1 MMGRQG
7 GDQSQLFY
15 LFNLERRIPA
25 CHLLRRINPVV
36 TQVLADLRGKLRP
49 FYSDIGRPSIDPEL
63 MIRMLIIGYCYGIRF
78 ERKLCEEVELHL
90 AYRWFCRLD
99 LDDKVPDH
107 STFSVNRHGRF
118 RDSNLLR
125 QVFEAVVRACMDA
138 GLVKGEGFA
147 VDASVIE
154 ADASR
159 YHGKARDEIHWSAPE
174 RQTRAVAEFLGALD
188 AEDPNA
194 DRQPPKVISP
204 VDPYSPGMGVLRSIG
219 RANGFL
225 PRLTTH
231 DTILPFSFPAV
242 HAKKVTAAFDGG
254 RLTSNGGVML
264 LAMADRRLGLA
275 DNLAR
280 VFPDRRDPTRIV
292 HCLTDMFRARMFAI
306 CCGYEDADDLDHL
319 RCDPAFKLACGRL
332 PDTGRDLCSQP
343 TLSRLENA
351 PRLRD
356 VIRLTYA
363 LVYAWMDSYA
373 QEPATITL
381 DIDDTCDV
389 VHGHQQLSLFNA
401 HYDERC
407 FLPIHV
413 YDTEKSR
420 PVAVV
425 LRPGKTPGGVEV
437 RAHLRRL
444 VRHIRTR
451 WHKTRITFRGDGHY
465 ARPEAMTWCENN
477 GIDYIFGLS
486 GTKPLAR
493 KVDEV
498 ADDIRTRCAIE
509 NLPVLRGY
517 TETRH
522 KAKSW
527 DRERRTVAR
536 IEVTTLGLDIRFVV
550 TSLDVGS
557 AEWIY
562 DSLYCARGQAEN
574 LIKLHK
580 TQLASDRTSCRS
592 ALANQVRLVLHIAAY
607 WLMLTVRDAIPKAR
621 ELATAEFATL
631 RLRLLKIAARV
642 VETTSRIRLAFA
654 AACPEADLF
663 RSLPGALLPLG
674 P

>member
-1 MMGRQG
+1 M
-7 GDQSQLFY
+7 LV
-15 LFNLERRIPA
+15 A
-25 CHLLRRINPVV
+25 
-36 TQVLADLRGKLRP
+36 TLAMTD
-49 FYSDIGRPSIDPEL
+49 
-63 MIRMLIIGYCYGIRF
+63 
-78 ERKLCEEVELHL
+78 
-90 AYRWFCRLD
+90 
-99 LDDKVPDH
+99 
-107 STFSVNRHGRF
+107 
-118 RDSNLLR
+118 
-125 QVFEAVVRACMDA
+125 
-138 GLVKGEGFA
+138 
-147 VDASVIE
+147 
-154 ADASR
+154 
-159 YHGKARDEIHWSAPE
+159 
-174 RQTRAVAEFLGALD
+174 
-188 AEDPNA
+188 
-194 DRQPPKVISP
+194 
-204 VDPYSPGMGVLRSIG
+204 
-219 RANGFL
+219 
-225 PRLTTH
+225 

-242 HAKKVTAAFDGG
+242 SRKKITAGFDGG

-264 LAMADRRLGLA
+264 LAMADRRIGVAEKLSL
-275 DNLAR
+275 
-280 VFPDRRDPTRIV
+280 VFPERRDATRIV
-292 HCLTDMFRARMFAI
+292 HSLADMIRARIFAI
-306 CCGYEDADDLDHL
+306 ACGYEDGNDLDQL
-319 RCDPAFKLACGRL
+319 RADPAFKLACGRL
-332 PDTGRDLCSQP
+332 PDTDRDLCSQP

-351 PRLRD
+351 PRLRE
-356 VIRLTYA
+356 VIRLSYA
-363 LVYAWMDSYA
+363 LVDLWMDSYTRVPSA
-373 QEPATITL
+373 VTL
-381 DIDDTCDV
+381 DIDDTVDV
-389 VHGHQQLSLFNA
+389 VHGYQQLSLFNA

-425 LRPGKTPGGVEV
+425 LRPGKTPSGVEV

-486 GTKPLAR
+486 STKPLAR

-498 ADDIRTRCAIE
+498 ADDIRTRRAIE

-517 TETRH
+517 TETSH

-536 IEVTTLGLDIRFVV
+536 IEATMLGLDIRFVV

-562 DSLYCARGQAEN
+562 HTLYCARGQAEN

-592 ALANQVRLVLHIAAY
+592 ALANQVRLVLHTAAY
-607 WLMLTVRDAIPKAR
+607 WLVLTVRDAIPKPR
-621 ELATAEFATL
+621 DLATADFNTI

-642 VETTSRIRLAFA
+642 IETATRVRLAFA

-663 RSLPGALLPLG
+663 RGLANALIPQG